1 MRARGPS
8 DAERLALDFVTVTA
22 TGTVIASPCFVY
34 SMDYTLSDTS
44 VSGLFSFG
52 DTSASADLV
61 KESSRMDIKT
71 NCTVASGTEDV
82 HDNWTFNPPL
92 IIQTT
97 LCFNI
102 ATGIR
107 SVSFSYLSAS

>member
-8 DAERLALDFVTVTA
+8 DAERLALDFITVTA
-22 TGTVIASPCFVY
+22 TGTVISAPCFIY

-52 DTSASADLV
+52 DTTASADLA
-61 KESSRMDIKT
+61 KESTRMDIKS
-71 NCTVASGTEDV
+71 NCTVASGTEDL
-82 HDNWTFNPPL
+82 HDNWTFMPPL
-92 IIQTT
+92 IIQNT
-97 LCFNI
+97 LCFNV

-107 SVSFSYLSAS
+107 SVSFSYLAAS